1 MKKIVLVGTLF
12 IVLLSAC
19 GPAVLPTSQVDGV
32 STMVAATLQALTQSA
47 PAPTATEIPPTQAS
61 GTAVSYQNVSLV
73 LPDGLAGSVSGE
85 TVPQVTEESGA
96 PWDVA
101 PEHIRFNFTAYN
113 NSVGKFS
120 IAEIWIYPMQDLATT
135 TSWMEHSLAKL
146 QAILASPSAPI
157 DPRNLPGVPTFNAG
171 QMMAAQVQVIKFQSG
186 SGVRCVTQYGQAV
199 GQISNNG
206 TFYHFQGLTSDGKYY
221 IVAVLPVGA
230 AFLAG
235 SEDPLNSS
243 VPADGV
249 PFLAGDSVDPAAY
262 EAYFQ
267 AVADKLNATDPG
279 AFTPNLSTLDALI
292 QSITVTP

>member
-1 MKKIVLVGTLF
+1 MFALLF
-12 IVLLSAC
+12 SAC
-19 GPAVLPTSQVDGV
+19 GVAQTPAPQGDSVA
-32 STMVAATLQALTQSA
+32 TMVASTLQALTQAA
-47 PAPTATEIPPTQAS
+47 PAPTATEVPPTQLS
-61 GTAVSYQNVSLV
+61 GTPVSYKNVSLV
-73 LPDGLAGSVSGE
+73 LPNGLASGVSGD
-85 TVPQVTEESGA
+85 TVPQITEQNGA
-96 PWDVA
+96 PWEVA
-101 PEHIRFNFTAYN
+101 PEHIRFTFTAYN

-120 IAEIWIYPMQDLATT
+120 VAEIWIYPMQDLATT
-135 TSWMEHSLAKL
+135 TLWMGNSLAKL

-157 DPRNLPGVPTFNAG
+157 LPKNLPGVPTFNAG

-186 SGVRCVTQYGQAV
+186 SGVRMVTQYGQAV

-235 SEDPLNSS
+235 GEDPAQS
-243 VPADGV
+243 VLPPDGIPFPAM
-249 PFLAGDSVDPAAY
+249 DSVDLAAF

-267 AVADKLNATDPG
+267 AVADKLNATDQS

-292 QSITVTP
+292 QSITVSP